1 MSWLPP
7 LQTSPRRRSSAR
19 AAALDLADLRTIIA
33 TGGPLSPEGRR
44 RVYTWVKSDLMLL
57 ARTGD
62 TFWGNPLEP
71 VLAQPPATPAFLT
84 PPASAPA
91 TR

>member
-1 MSWLPP
+1 
-7 LQTSPRRRSSAR
+7 
-19 AAALDLADLRTIIA
+19 
-33 TGGPLSPEGRR
+33 
-44 RVYTWVKSDLMLL
+44 MLL

-84 PPASAPA
+84 PPASTPA